1 MMSRLYTN
9 RSRWSQHAAVAV
21 AFIAMAYLA
30 FEILRSQL
38 PGQLQAT
45 AWVAVAAAG
54 LSLLC
59 GGMGVVLVSG
69 IRLFAAL
76 RKADLAL
83 VRSMAID
90 HLVSTALVLAGFVLS
105 IGALSVLSQVRPL

>member
-1 MMSRLYTN
+1 MSSLHSS

-21 AFIAMAYLA
+21 AFVAKAYLA

-45 AWVAVAAAG
+45 PWVVVAAAG

-83 VRSMAID
+83 MRSMARE

-105 IGALSVLSQVRPL
+105 LAATFVLSQMKL

>member
-1 MMSRLYTN
+1 
-9 RSRWSQHAAVAV
+9 
-21 AFIAMAYLA
+21 MAYLA

-45 AWVAVAAAG
+45 PWVVVAAAG

-59 GGMGVVLVSG
+59 GGMGVILVSG

-76 RKADLAL
+76 RKTDLAL
-83 VRSMAID
+83 VRSLARD
-90 HLVSTALVLAGFVLS
+90 HLVSTVLVLAGFMLS
-105 IGALSVLSQVRPL
+105 LAATFMLSQMSP